1 VAGQQSPIIIYLPTG
16 PAAADSSLIK
26 ADDGEIVTALSAAT
40 NAYVVRV
47 NYRLGDGV
55 HYPTPI
61 HDVLTGY
68 DWVKKNMSPSGTAS
82 SRYPLRVGVC
92 GQLIGGS
99 LATMLAL
106 TESRMGESCI
116 AAAAVNAPIV
126 DWMFPEPEPGFV
138 ASEIESDR
146 RSGGSD
152 EADSSGFASIL
163 KSKTK
168 KKPKKA
174 SSWELYHHDAT
185 LPASSLLNVRNTI
198 FRKPANYFDSFASP
212 ILFFR
217 SPGVD
222 VPLPVLDIPS
232 DEELIEQTPSIRRKV
247 HRAFP
252 PTGSS
257 LRIPDMR
264 ISIGIQSPLYDQG
277 EELVLLLRR
286 SIMRSHHKSS
296 SRQPYDRF
304 DEASQ
309 DEDAVTQRA
318 LAEAERRVEFHVN
331 SDTGL
336 WGCESEPNSRTNV
349 IEAGAWLRKV
359 LN

>member
-1 VAGQQSPIIIYLPTG
+1 LVPGQQSPIIIYLPTG
-16 PAAADSSLIK
+16 PAEAEGSLVE

-40 NAYVVRV
+40 NAYVVRL
-47 NYRLGDGV
+47 NYRLGTGV

-68 DWVKKNMSPSGTAS
+68 DWVKNNMSPSGTANARS
-82 SRYPLRVGVC
+82 PLRIGVC

-106 TESRMGESCI
+106 TESRMGESGI
-116 AAAAVNAPIV
+116 AAAAANAPIV
-126 DWMFPEPEPGFV
+126 DWMFPEPGPVE
-138 ASEIESDR
+138 SKIEDDR
-146 RSGGSD
+146 GSGDSIT
-152 EADSSGFASIL
+152 ADTSTFSSIL

-174 SSWELYHHDAT
+174 SSWELYHDDPT
-185 LPASSLLNVRNTI
+185 LPASSLLSVRNTL
-198 FRKPANYFDSFASP
+198 FRRPANYFDSFASP

-222 VPLPVLDIPS
+222 VPSPVLDSSS
-232 DEELIEQTPSIRRKV
+232 DEELVDRIPSIRRKV

-257 LRIPDMR
+257 LRLPDMR
-264 ISIGIQSPLYDQG
+264 IGIGNQSPLYDQS

-286 SIMRSHHKSS
+286 SIMRSHHGKS

-304 DEASQ
+304 DEDSQ

-331 SDTGL
+331 SHTGL
-336 WGCESEPNSRTNV
+336 WGVASEPTWRTDV
-349 IEAGAWLRKV
+349 MQAGAWFRKV
-359 LN
+359 LG